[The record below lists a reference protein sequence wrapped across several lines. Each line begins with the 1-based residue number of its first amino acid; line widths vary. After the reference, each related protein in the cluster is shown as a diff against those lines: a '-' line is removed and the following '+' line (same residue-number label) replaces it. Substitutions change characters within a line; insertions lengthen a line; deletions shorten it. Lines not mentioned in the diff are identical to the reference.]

1 MDVLSKFSSLAH
13 GKQGSGH
20 GSVLSV
26 LFMSLLRWGVG
37 CGVWVGVLMAL
48 SLISFLL
55 PRFSY
60 PGVLAAERTA
70 GGKGVAPEERMKG
83 RTDSRTETREIVQR
97 GRQWNCAVGFK
108 GDGIIVQ
115 GGACVLKGW
124 QGQNPWILWN

>member
-20 GSVLSV
+20 GSVPSV

-83 RTDSRTETREIVQR
+83 RTDSRTETWEIVQR
-97 GRQWNCAVGFK
+97 GRQRNCAGGF
-108 GDGIIVQ
+108 
-115 GGACVLKGW
+115 
-124 QGQNPWILWN
+124 